1 MNKYNWEDR
10 SWEELGFDV
19 KKDGKWAT
27 VDEIKKRIAQK
38 QKEAFRIKLFI
49 FSGVVLT
56 GIFLSLLIWLLL

>member
-1 MNKYNWEDR
+1 MKKYD
-10 SWEELGFDV
+10 WEELGFDA

-27 VDEIKKRIAQK
+27 VDSIKKRIAEK

>member
-1 MNKYNWEDR
+1 MSKYNWEDR